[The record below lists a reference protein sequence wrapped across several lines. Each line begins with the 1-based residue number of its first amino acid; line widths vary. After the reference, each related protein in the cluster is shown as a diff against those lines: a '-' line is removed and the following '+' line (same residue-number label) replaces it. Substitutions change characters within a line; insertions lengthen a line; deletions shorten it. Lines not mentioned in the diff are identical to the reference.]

1 MDVEGG
7 RSSTNFVRRH
17 WVREVKY
24 LDVSARS
31 PDDENLVLHVHC
43 VTPVLEFYCG
53 QRSGRSKVP
62 VLDSGRV
69 FPASVTMCWEKK
81 EETKQRIE
89 LGGKRARNVPLVFCP
104 SCLWQGFLPEP
115 FQTTSRI

>member
-1 MDVEGG
+1 MDVGG
-7 RSSTNFVRRH
+7 GGSSTNFVRRH

-24 LDVSARS
+24 LDVSARG
-31 PDDENLVLHVHC
+31 PDHKNLVLHVHC
-43 VTPVLEFYCG
+43 VTFVLEFYRG
-53 QRSGRSKVP
+53 KGVGRSKVP

-89 LGGKRARNVPLVFCP
+89 LGGKLARNVPLVFCP
-104 SCLWQGFLPEP
+104 SCPWQEFQPEP
-115 FQTTSRI
+115 FQTTSHI